1 MKKHVAPACGLQGR
15 IKVPADK
22 SIAQRAALFALLTK
36 EPSCIA
42 NYPLAEDPQTALACT
57 EKLGARVS
65 RKGDEIRVRGVGR
78 NGLAGPDIM
87 IDCGNSGTVM
97 RMLSGILAGAGRAAT
112 LAGDKSLS
120 RRPMKR
126 IIDPLEQMGARIRS
140 SVGGYPPLH
149 VSRNQHLKPIDF
161 LLPVPSAQLKSCVLL
176 AGLFGESPTRVTEP
190 VASRNHT
197 EIMLQLPTHREG
209 GMHVIT
215 SSALQF
221 IPAQNLTVPGDFSA
235 AAFWLVAG
243 SIVENS
249 DIILPDT
256 GVNPTRSAALDIL
269 RRMGA
274 DIRMEAGIDVNGFPP
289 GYRTRL
295 QEEQQKEQQNDR
307 NKTPSETE
315 QHSRMTPPGDGE
327 PVAGLRVR
335 TARLNPTEI
344 QPHEIPIAID
354 ELPVLCVAMAFADG
368 VSRITGAAELRHKET
383 DRLAAIQAILEA
395 GGVRVEALQD
405 GLVIHGDPER
415 IIHPARH
422 DSRHDHRMA
431 MSAAILSLRAASVSE
446 IDHAEA
452 ASVSYPSFWSHL
464 DSLAHI

>member
-1 MKKHVAPACGLQGR
+1 MKKHVAPASGLQGR
-15 IKVPADK
+15 IKVSADK
-22 SIAQRAALFALLTK
+22 SIAQRAALFALLAE
-36 EPSCIA
+36 EPSRIV
-42 NYPLAEDPQTALACT
+42 NYPLAEDPQTALACI
-57 EKLGARVS
+57 EMLGARVS
-65 RKGDEIRVRGVGR
+65 RNGDEIRVQGVGR
-78 NGLAGPDIM
+78 DGLAGPDIM

-112 LAGDKSLS
+112 LAGDPSLS

-126 IIDPLEQMGARIRS
+126 IIDPLEQMGVRIRS
-140 SVGGYPPLH
+140 SGGGYPPLH
-149 VSRNQHLKPIDF
+149 ISRNQPLEPIDF
-161 LLPVPSAQLKSCVLL
+161 RLPVPSAQLKSCVLL
-176 AGLFGESPTRVTEP
+176 AGLFGETPTRVIEP

-197 EIMLQLPTHREG
+197 EIMLHLPVKPEEEG
-209 GMHVIT
+209 HVIT
-215 SSALQF
+215 SSRSQF
-221 IPAQNLTVPGDFSA
+221 IPAQNLMIPGDFSS

-243 SIVENS
+243 SIVEDS

-269 RRMGA
+269 SRMGA
-274 DIRMEAGIDVNGFPP
+274 HISMEADIDVNGFPP
-289 GYRTRL
+289 HDWVRL
-295 QEEQQKEQQNDR
+295 QKEQQKKQQEGR
-307 NKTPSETE
+307 NKVPLETE
-315 QHSRMTPPGDGE
+315 QHTGTKQPGDGE

-344 QPHEIPIAID
+344 QPHEIPLAID

-368 VSRITGAAELRHKET
+368 ISRITGAAELRYKET

-395 GGVRVEALQD
+395 GGVHVEALQD

-415 IIHPARH
+415 VIHPARH

-431 MSAAILSLRAASVSE
+431 MSAAILSLRAASMSE

-452 ASVSYPSFWSHL
+452 ASVSYPSFWSDL